1 MNLWTDLG
9 TLPRTRLRCTIMQPV
24 GFLYVRATNVFF
36 VRAILLIFLVNWF
49 FLKVATITA
58 VFSSD
63 TIH

>member
-36 VRAILLIFLVNWF
+36 CESYSVNISG
-49 FLKVATITA
+49 KS
-58 VFSSD
+58 VFPQSCHNNCSF
-63 TIH
+63 